1 MKFICPRCGGD
12 AFHLHKLPEHDSM
25 AQCIACGKAIVFEQT
40 AATAN
45 ALTANAVTD
54 TAEPAAAVTA
64 NAAGPEA
71 SGPSDGA
78 KRSKLHLP
86 TRM

>member
-25 AQCIACGKAIVFEQT
+25 AQCIACGKAIVFEQST
-40 AATAN
+40 PKAMAAD
-45 ALTANAVTD
+45 AVTPS
-54 TAEPAAAVTA
+54 TPS
-64 NAAGPEA
+64 PEA
-71 SGPSDGA
+71 SGQPESA

-86 TRM
+86 DRT